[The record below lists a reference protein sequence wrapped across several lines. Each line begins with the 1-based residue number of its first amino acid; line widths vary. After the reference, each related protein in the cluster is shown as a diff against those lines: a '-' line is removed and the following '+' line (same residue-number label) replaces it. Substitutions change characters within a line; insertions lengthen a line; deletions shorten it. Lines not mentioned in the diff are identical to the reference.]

1 MSVVAS
7 EYRERRA
14 PWSLAGV
21 VNSPFFF
28 WGVLLLYLAA
38 HIALRMW
45 ETPNIAKNDV
55 QEAVAAQA
63 WAWGYHP
70 RNPPLHTWLL
80 MGSYAIFGVR
90 LFAHVM
96 LKYALLGVTFSFAY
110 LCGRELLTTRT
121 AAILSALALSIV
133 GPFAWTVHT
142 ALTHTLLL
150 AAVNFGTLWA
160 AIRLTKRRA
169 TIDYA
174 VFGLMIALGLLAKY
188 SYLLFFGPLIAAM
201 LTQADLRRALA
212 DKRIFLT
219 LLVAALVF
227 APHGLWMLDARF
239 DFARFLA
246 EKQRSASRQPYLA
259 DLASGLGAVAYSA
272 LAFLGPFAIVFPLA
286 FRKSLGTKPS
296 APASPWARATA
307 LTIALSLSLLV
318 LDVIVLRATQFE
330 QRYMMCALLLVPLA
344 AALWIERRN
353 PSKQAIAAFAI
364 SIAAIAV
371 LVFPA
376 IAGRALFEQRSCHR
390 CWEEMAVDDLARE
403 VRYAGFV
410 DGTII
415 ADHYNV
421 AGNLRIAFP
430 DSRIIAANYDVW
442 PPLSTHTGQCLLVW
456 NARNSGDPIPEA
468 ITTFLHDRH
477 IPNPA
482 GTPAYVNAPLRR
494 SDRMD
499 RFGYLLVANAGA
511 DCRPP

>member
-1 MSVVAS
+1 MSAIAS
-7 EYRERRA
+7 EYRERRTPLTLTGA
-14 PWSLAGV
+14 IQ
-21 VNSPFFF
+21 SPLFF

-38 HIALRMW
+38 HIALRLW
-45 ETPNIAKNDV
+45 ETPNVAKNDV

-80 MGSYAIFGVR
+80 MGSYALFGVR

-96 LKYALLGVTFSFAY
+96 LKYALLGATYAFAY
-110 LCGRELLTTRT
+110 FCGRELLATRT
-121 AAILSALALSIV
+121 AAVLSALALSLV

-150 AAVNFGTLWA
+150 AAVNFATLWA
-160 AIRLTKRRA
+160 AIRLTKRRSA
-169 TIDYA
+169 VDYA
-174 VFGLMIALGLLAKY
+174 VFGLVIALGLLAKY
-188 SYLLFFGPLIAAM
+188 SYLLFLGPLIAAM
-201 LTQADLRRALA
+201 LTQAELRRALA

-219 LLVAALVF
+219 ILTAALMF

-246 EKQRSASRQPYLA
+246 EKQHSASPQPYLA

-272 LAFLGPFAIVFPLA
+272 LAFLGPFFLIFPLS
-286 FRKSLGTKPS
+286 FRGSFKAKPS
-296 APASPWARATA
+296 APASPWGKAAP
-307 LTIALSLSLLV
+307 LVIAFSLSLLV
-318 LDVIVLRATQFE
+318 FDVAALRAAQFE
-330 QRYMMCALLLVPLA
+330 QRYMMCALLLAPLA
-344 AALWIERRN
+344 AALWLERRA
-353 PSKQAIAAFAI
+353 PSRRALAGFAI
-364 SIAAIAV
+364 SIAAVAA

-376 IAGRALFEQRSCHR
+376 IAGRALLEQRSCNR
-390 CWEEMAVDDLARE
+390 CWEEMAVDDLVRE
-403 VRYAGFV
+403 LRYAGFA

-421 AGNLRIAFP
+421 AGNLRLAFP
-430 DSRIIAANYDVW
+430 DARVIAANYDVW
-442 PPLSTHTGQCLLVW
+442 PPLDMRTGKCLLVW
-456 NARNSGDPIPEA
+456 NARNSGEPVPEA
-468 ITTFLHDRH
+468 IRTFFSSRRLPEPEGR
-477 IPNPA
+477 
-482 GTPAYVNAPLRR
+482 PAYVSARLRR